1 MARLLLC
8 AAAGGT
14 TAAVSGCGALVAVT
28 HPTPTPLHCAKA
40 QPSIPDDVFAT
51 SVALQP
57 AANGLRFG
65 DIKVGSGPVAQVG
78 QVVTLQYTGWFQSG
92 CEFDTSRVSGHVPL
106 QFQLGGGQ
114 IIPGLEFGAVGMKV
128 GGKRR
133 LEIPPGLAFGAAGRP
148 PLVPPNATLIMNI
161 ELVSVR

>member
-8 AAAGGT
+8 AAAGAT
-14 TAAVSGCGALVAVT
+14 LAAVSGCGALVAISN
-28 HPTPTPLHCAKA
+28 PTPTPLHCAKA
-40 QPSIPDDVFAT
+40 QPAIPDDVFAT
-51 SVALQP
+51 SVTLQP
-57 AANGLRFG
+57 GSNGLRFG
-65 DIKVGSGPVAQVG
+65 DIKVGSGPAAQAG
-78 QVVTLQYTGWFQSG
+78 QVVSLQYTGWFQTG
-92 CEFDTSRVSGHVPL
+92 CEFDSSRVPGHVPL

-114 IIPGLEFGAVGMKV
+114 IIPGLELGVVGMQV

-133 LEIPPGLAFGAAGRP
+133 LEIPPTLAFGATGRP